1 MTSKIAVQIYSD
13 IHIELWNKMP
23 KIPVNAKYLF
33 LAGDICTI
41 SNKLFYDFF
50 DYCSSN
56 WEKTFYV
63 PGNHEFYS
71 KKRNY
76 NELDFEYKLKLT
88 EKYKNVFYL
97 NNDFVELNEN
107 INVYGSVFW
116 TKSPFR
122 RTSEARLYINDY
134 NLITYY
140 NKSRSRV
147 VDLDILYV
155 NELSE
160 TAHNKLQK
168 YLNNTTEKVSII
180 MTHFP
185 PLRNGTVNPKH
196 LVKKD
201 ILDLYFT
208 WPDKTI
214 ENFNL
219 TNVPLWI
226 SGHTHW
232 SYNFNDNDCQ
242 FVSNQVGYS
251 NEIFKTGL
259 NEDGAYLIEINQ

>member
-1 MTSKIAVQIYSD
+1 MALKIAIQIYSD
-13 IHIELWNKMP
+13 MHIDLWNKLP
-23 KIPVNAKYLF
+23 KLPVKAKYLF
-33 LAGDICTI
+33 LAGDICSL
-41 SNKLFYDFF
+41 SNELFYNFF
-50 DYCSSN
+50 DYCSLN
-56 WEKTFYV
+56 WEKTFYI

-76 NELDFEYKLKLT
+76 NELDFEYKLKIR

-97 NNDFVELNEN
+97 NDDFAQLNEN

-116 TKSPFR
+116 TKSPFKH
-122 RTSEARLYINDY
+122 TSEARLYINDY
-134 NLITYY
+134 NWITYY

-147 VDLDILYV
+147 VNLDILYV

-160 TAHNKLQK
+160 TSKNKLQK
-168 YLNNTTEKVSII
+168 YLNDNKDKITII

-185 PLRNGTVNPKH
+185 PLRNGVVNPKY
-196 LVKKD
+196 LIKKD
-201 ILDLYFT
+201 ITDLYFT
-208 WPDKTI
+208 WPDETI
-214 ENFNL
+214 LEFDL

-232 SYNFNDNDCQ
+232 SYNFNNNDCQ
-242 FVSNQVGYS
+242 FISNQVGYL

-259 NEDGAYLIEINQ
+259 NEDGAYEIEINQ

>member
-1 MTSKIAVQIYSD
+1 MTKKILIQIYSD
-13 IHIELWNKMP
+13 IHIELWNKLP
-23 KIPVNAKYLF
+23 KLPVKADYLF
-33 LAGDICTI
+33 LAGDIC
-41 SNKLFYDFF
+41 SLNNELFYNFF

-56 WEKTFYV
+56 WKKTFFT

-76 NELDFEYKLKLT
+76 NELEFEYKFRLS

-97 NNDFVELNEN
+97 NDSFVQLNEN

-116 TKSPFR
+116 TKPPFKS
-122 RTSEARLYINDY
+122 TLEAKLCINDY
-134 NLITYY
+134 NWITYY
-140 NKSRSRV
+140 NKSRNRV

-155 NELSE
+155 NELSKN
-160 TAHNKLQK
+160 AYNNLQT
-168 YLNNTTEKVSII
+168 YLNDTTDKITII

-185 PLRNGTVNPKH
+185 PFRNEAVDPKY
-196 LVKKD
+196 LIKKG
-201 ILDLYFT
+201 ISDLYFT

-214 ENFNL
+214 EHFNL
-219 TNVPLWI
+219 VNVPLWI

-232 SYNFNDNDCQ
+232 SYNFNNNGCQ
-242 FVSNQVGYS
+242 FISNQVGYS

-259 NEDGAYLIEINQ
+259 NEDGLYEIELEE